1 MKLDQ
6 YTQTDRNLH
15 NLIARARQWQNLDSQ
30 IKKLLP
36 ANLHPHMQA
45 VCIENGVLIVHAHAP
60 MAANRLKMLL
70 PALLPQLQ
78 QLHPQLQSLT
88 IKIRPKN
95 PPVVA
100 EKNFRISGQALQY
113 FRQSAARLQHHPEL
127 AQALQH
133 LADNHE

>member
-6 YTQTDRNLH
+6 HTQTDRHLH
-15 NLIARARQWQNLDSQ
+15 SLIQRARAWQTLDGE

-45 VCIENGVLIVHAHAP
+45 ACIENGVLIVHAHAP

-78 QLHPQLQSLT
+78 QLHLDLRSVAVKMQ
-88 IKIRPKN
+88 PKN
-95 PPVVA
+95 PPKPST
-100 EKNFRISGQALQY
+100 KNFRISNRALQY
-113 FRQSAARLQHHPEL
+113 FRQSADQVRHHPEL
-127 AQALQH
+127 AQALNQ
-133 LADNHE
+133 LADHHQ